1 MNTKGIIAIVAVILI
16 IVGGI
21 FFLGS
26 DSSVTVEDTS
36 TDGDVTD
43 TVVSFVPANSISP
56 TLQSEGAVATI
67 DFALLGEAGYVVVH
81 RATEDDTPGT
91 IIGNSELLP
100 AGSSESIT
108 ITLSEDIEGGDVL
121 FFMLHNDDGNGTYE
135 FPGPDTPV
143 TTTDGQPITTRVVVG
158 EEGGIMVTEKE
169 TEVVDDEVT
178 EESKDDSG
186 AVKED
191 ENGTSTEDEGQT
203 KTVTYTDAG
212 FSPETIEIESGETVR
227 WVNNSTRNLWVAS
240 AVHPT
245 HTLYP
250 QKADGDCLGSSFDAC
265 TGIAPNESF
274 EFTFNESGSW
284 NYHNHLSIGR
294 RGTVEVK

>member
-1 MNTKGIIAIVAVILI
+1 MNTKGIIAIVAIIII

-21 FFLGS
+21 FFLGKDKS
-26 DSSVTVEDTS
+26 ITVEDTS

-56 TLQSEGAVATI
+56 TLQSEGDVAVI

-81 RATEDDTPGT
+81 RATEDDTPGS

-100 AGSSESIT
+100 AGSSEAIT

-169 TEVVDDEVT
+169 TEVVDDET
-178 EESKDDSG
+178 
-186 AVKED
+186 
-191 ENGTSTEDEGQT
+191 TDEGDAIEEDGDETGAEDGDQPI
-203 KTVTYTDAG
+203 TVTYTDTG

-250 QKADGDCLGSSFDAC
+250 LKADGDCLGSSFDAC
-265 TGIAPNESF
+265 TGIAPDESF